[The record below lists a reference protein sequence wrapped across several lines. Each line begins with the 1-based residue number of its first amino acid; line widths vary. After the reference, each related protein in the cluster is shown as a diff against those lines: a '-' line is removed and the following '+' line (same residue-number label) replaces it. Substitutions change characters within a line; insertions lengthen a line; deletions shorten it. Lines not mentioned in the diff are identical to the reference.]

1 MDLLY
6 DICETAAAI
15 CENALELW
23 FLLSFF
29 GLRNENK
36 QHTFGYIGFVTLK
49 TVIGIIISVLNY
61 NGYLLSAVVFIGV
74 SLIYC
79 RIFLNGNWIK
89 HILASVVSD
98 LIILLTAIFINF
110 ISSFMISKSPY
121 ELVFE
126 EGPDRIIALLFS
138 KAVLFIAYKIILIVF
153 KKNKTELKQTE
164 WIAFCAVFV
173 STSISGICI
182 YEERINGI
190 NISGNSLFVLPA
202 LCLIAI
208 NIVTFYMI
216 IKISKE
222 HSENLRNTFL
232 TAQIREQET
241 SLDEM
246 KSMCEEIRQF
256 RHNLSHQY
264 GCIYELIKSNKYE
277 QAKQYI
283 EETEIFSS
291 TSTVFIDTSNDIIN
305 AVLSYLL
312 NKCNKAGIELKL
324 SVFSTEIDCFS
335 PADISVIITN
345 LVTNAMEA
353 CQNNGCKE
361 ITLELFSQK
370 NYYCIMVKNLIF
382 ESVLKN
388 NPKLETTKPDKQSHG
403 FGIISVKKL
412 AEKYEGISN
421 FSENCGYFTS
431 EIWLK
436 FSK

>member
-1 MDLLY
+1 MDILY
-6 DICETAAAI
+6 NICEIAASV
-15 CENALELW
+15 CDNAFELW

-29 GLRNENK
+29 GSKNK
-36 QHTFGYIGFVTLK
+36 KFHILGYIGIVVLK
-49 TVIGIIISVLNY
+49 TAIGEILPLLGY
-61 NGYLLSAVVFIGV
+61 NGFLLSTAIFIGT

-79 RIFLNGNWIK
+79 RIFLNGSWIK

-110 ISSFMISKSPY
+110 VSSFMISKSPY

-126 EGPDRIIALLFS
+126 KGSDRIIALLFS

-153 KKNKTELKQTE
+153 RKNKTELKQTE

-173 STSISGICI
+173 STLISGICI

-190 NISGNSLFVLPA
+190 NISGNSLFILPA

-216 IKISKE
+216 IRISKE

-232 TAQIREQET
+232 VAKIKEQET
-241 SLDEM
+241 SLNEM
-246 KSMCEEIRQF
+246 KTMYKEMREI
-256 RHNLSHQY
+256 RHNLSNQF
-264 GCIYELIKSNKYE
+264 GCIYELIINQKYE

-283 EETEIFSS
+283 EETESSSNISTIF
-291 TSTVFIDTSNDIIN
+291 VDTDNDIIN
-305 AVLSYLL
+305 AILSYLL
-312 NKCNKAGIELKL
+312 NKCNKADIELKL

-353 CQNNGCKE
+353 CQKNGSKE

-370 NYYCIMVKNLIF
+370 NYYCIRVKNLIF

-421 FSENCGYFTS
+421 FSEIGGYFTS